1 MNVFDIQKL
10 TDNELVDLVQ
20 QQGESA
26 SRMFDELINRYRA
39 LLFRRCLSRL
49 NNIADA
55 EDMVQESVAR
65 SYRYLSAF
73 RGESS
78 FKTWLFT
85 IADNQC
91 NRFFVKRSRY
101 ELVGDMAMLI
111 ESEEVLYIP
120 QEDSRENDDVRKIL
134 NELPE
139 YARDILMLRFDLELS
154 LAGISRTLGISL
166 SAAKMRLY
174 RALDLFEKQFA
185 ANLDIIV

>member
-1 MNVFDIQKL
+1 MNLSEIQAL
-10 TDNELVDLVQ
+10 TDDELIDLIQ
-20 QQGESA
+20 QQNRNA
-26 SRMFDELINRYRA
+26 PRMFDELIDRHRPA
-39 LLFRRCLSRL
+39 LFRRCLSRL
-49 NNIADA
+49 SNIADA
-55 EDMVQESVAR
+55 EDVVQEALSR

-101 ELVGDMAMLI
+101 ELTDDVAVLI
-111 ESEEVLYIP
+111 DQEEALYTP
-120 QEDSRENDDVRKIL
+120 QEDSAQNDDVRKVL
-134 NELPE
+134 NGLPE

-154 LAGISRTLGISL
+154 LAGISQTLGISL

-174 RALDLFEKQFA
+174 RAIELFEQQFQSKVE
-185 ANLDIIV
+185 IIV